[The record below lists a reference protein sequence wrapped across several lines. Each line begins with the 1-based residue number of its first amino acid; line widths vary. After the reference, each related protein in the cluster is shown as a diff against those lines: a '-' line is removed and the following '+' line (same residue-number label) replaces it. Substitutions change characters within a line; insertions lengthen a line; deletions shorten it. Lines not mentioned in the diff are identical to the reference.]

1 MSVAADVSFLLAF
14 LAGILSFVSPCVL
27 PLVPSY
33 LSVVSGLSFDRM
45 TDPLDAAARRRVLLH
60 AALFIAGFSLVFIAL
75 GLSASAIGRLLGAQR
90 SWLPAASGILIV
102 LLGLYI
108 LATPFLP
115 ALGVEA
121 RLVHLRGRPAGY
133 LGSVVVGMAFAAA
146 WTPCIGPTLGAILT
160 LASTREHA
168 ASAAVLLVVYSMGLG
183 VPLLAAAAV
192 FNRFLAFFGAAKRY
206 MPMVTVASG
215 LLLVAVG
222 VMTLTGDL
230 TRLNSYLL
238 GLFPFLILN

>member
-1 MSVAADVSFLLAF
+1 MAPAADVSFLVAF
-14 LAGILSFVSPCVL
+14 VAGVLSFVSPCVL

-45 TDPLDAAARRRVLLH
+45 TDPLDADARRRVLVH

-75 GLSASAIGRLLGAQR
+75 GLSASAIGRLLGSQR
-90 SWLPAASGILIV
+90 SWLPTASGVLII
-102 LLGLYI
+102 LLGVYI
-108 LATPFLP
+108 LATPLLP

-121 RLVHLRGRPAGY
+121 RLVHLRARPAGY
-133 LGSVVVGMAFAAA
+133 LGSVLVGMAFAAA

-168 ASAAVLLVVYSMGLG
+168 GSAAALLVVYSLGLG
-183 VPLLAAAAV
+183 VPLLTAAAA
-192 FNRFLAFFGAAKRY
+192 FNRFLALFGAVKRY
-206 MPMVTVASG
+206 MPAVTVASG

-222 VMTLTGDL
+222 VMTLTGHL
-230 TRLNSYLL
+230 TRLNLYLL
-238 GLFPFLILN
+238 RLFPFLILN